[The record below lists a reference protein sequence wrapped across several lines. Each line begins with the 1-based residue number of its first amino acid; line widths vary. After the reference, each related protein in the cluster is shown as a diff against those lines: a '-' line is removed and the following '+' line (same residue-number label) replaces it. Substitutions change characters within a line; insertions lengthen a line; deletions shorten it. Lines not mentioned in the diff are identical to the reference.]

1 MEQKTVVEVECPR
14 CGSSGKARIKQF
26 IDGQADPKGRKD
38 LLAGKLNVYRC
49 RSCSFTDNM
58 PADVFYHDPEKGFC
72 VQYAPRWRTEKNEFL
87 DRLDER
93 AQPAFLEGS
102 SGGDAPAYLR
112 DVHLVLSM
120 NELAS
125 YVVFRE
131 RLWKRRPLVDHGLV
145 TCFCC
150 DRSIDHGEHYYCECR
165 ILRER
170 GDHGQPEDR
179 ILDSTSSLQVC
190 ADCRK
195 KAETKPITFDYA
207 PMPLLNLEREGFLRL
222 ARERGNWASLRQP
235 EAPNGD
241 SCRLCQ
247 AGIGQGDSYVT
258 IELSEEIAGPEG
270 VETLEVHAMLATVC
284 GRCADQYM
292 VWLQL
297 GDHVDEKDVGS
308 HTS

>member
-1 MEQKTVVEVECPR
+1 MEQKTVVEVECPK

-26 IDGQADPKGRKD
+26 IDAQADPKGRKD

-49 RSCSFTDNM
+49 RSCSFTDSL

-72 VQYAPRWRTEKNEFL
+72 VQYAPRWRTEEDEFL
-87 DRLDER
+87 DGLDDR
-93 AQPAFLEGS
+93 AQPAFLGS
-102 SGGDAPAYLR
+102 GCGSDAPAYLR

-131 RLWKRRPLVDHGLV
+131 RLWKRRASVDHGLV
-145 TCFCC
+145 TCFSC
-150 DRSIDHGEHYYCECR
+150 DRSIEHAEHYYCVSR
-165 ILRER
+165 AVRER
-170 GDHGQPEDR
+170 SGQDQHEDR

-207 PMPLLNLEREGFLRL
+207 PMPLLNLERDGFRRF

-235 EAPNGD
+235 EAPRGD
-241 SCRLCQ
+241 SCGLCRS
-247 AGIGQGDSYVT
+247 GIGQGDRYVT
-258 IELSEEIAGPEG
+258 IELSEEISSPEG
-270 VETLEVHAMLATVC
+270 VETLEVHALLATVC
-284 GRCADQYM
+284 GRCSEQYM
-292 VWLQL
+292 VWLSLAECADQQ
-297 GDHVDEKDVGS
+297 ESTGS
-308 HTS
+308 